1 MDIFLNHIIRSNLIS
16 GNKTDL
22 NPVKFGWNSVDSVLM
37 PYKCNCYTT
46 RDVHCYLWL
55 QEKMHWKISV
65 QQVWRFMH
73 RNLQLH
79 RRKTLYQ
86 ILPTESV
93 GHCKRYGY
101 GSIKVFSTPNFAVYG
116 QNPRT
121 SGKYVSEKNCIF
133 RYFTHCDLFLLLHV
147 IEEE

>member
-1 MDIFLNHIIRSNLIS
+1 MATRKNALEDISAASLALH
-16 GNKTDL
+16 TQ
-22 NPVKFGWNSVDSVLM
+22 KFATAS
-37 PYKCNCYTT
+37 
-46 RDVHCYLWL
+46 
-55 QEKMHWKISV
+55 E
-65 QQVWRFMH
+65 
-73 RNLQLH
+73 
-79 RRKTLYQ
+79 KTLYQ
-86 ILPTESV
+86 ILPTDSV

-101 GSIKVFSTPNFAVYG
+101 GSIKVFSAPNFAVYG